1 MLNMQS
7 IPGPTTPGSSTGTAS
22 ATADLTAR
30 ARIRDA
36 AIVRFAAHG
45 VASTSV
51 RAIAADAG
59 VSPGLVIHH
68 FGSKEALRV
77 ACDQHVAATFR
88 ERKQAAAAAGA
99 NLDPVAAIRDGADGP
114 PLLRYLARTL
124 VDGSPH
130 VAELVDE
137 LIEDAVGY
145 MATGI
150 ETGMLK
156 PVDDLRGCATV
167 LTLWSLGS
175 VVLHEHV
182 QRLTG
187 VDLTGDPAATG
198 GWAVPASEILS
209 KGILAE
215 ALYDRVRAAYA
226 AADPD
231 TTGTG
236 GAT

>member
-1 MLNMQS
+1 MFNILNMS
-7 IPGPTTPGSSTGTAS
+7 SVPDTGASGTGGDPG
-22 ATADLTAR
+22 DLTAR

-36 AIVRFAAHG
+36 AISRFAADG
-45 VASTSV
+45 VAGTPV

-59 VSPGLVIHH
+59 VSAGLVIHH
-68 FGSKEALRV
+68 FGSKDALRV
-77 ACDQHVAATFR
+77 ACDQHVAATIR
-88 ERKQAAAAAGA
+88 DRKQAAAASGA
-99 NLDPVAAIRDGADGP
+99 NLDPVAAMRDGAEGP

-137 LIEDAVGY
+137 LVEDAVGY

-215 ALYDRVRAAYA
+215 GLYDRLRAAFA
-226 AADPD
+226 VEDP
-231 TTGTG
+231 TSAPG
-236 GAT
+236 GQT